1 MMIRTDGGETG
12 LSRPL
17 RLLVGIA
24 AACAWVTCAS
34 LLLRTAVPSNLNLPR
49 VSPDAVFGRHLVHE
63 AAHVE
68 RFFLVTWVLGQV
80 ALLATLWLYARRGA
94 AYVQASA
101 AGPIGTGMMLGMLGL
116 GIVWLVELPFGLADL
131 WWARRHHLSERGTS
145 TGCSDTGSSSEP
157 CSSRSPSPCSSSCS
171 WRGSSATGGGFPG
184 AGAFV
189 VIAAVFVLAQ
199 PYLVTGTTP
208 LRDPALRRAVETFE
222 RRQGISGVPVS
233 IEDVSGTTSQANAY
247 AIGFGPSRKVVL
259 WNTLLDGSFPDGA
272 VRVVIAHELGHHS
285 SNHIPKAIGWF
296 GLFALP
302 CAWVLMRVT
311 RRRGGLGVAESV
323 PLALLAVA
331 VLQLALAPA
340 QNSISR
346 RMEAEADWK
355 ALQTTRDPAAAR
367 DLFVGFAR
375 TSLADPDP
383 PAWAHVL
390 LGTHPTLAQRVA
402 MVDAWAARSRR

>member
-1 MMIRTDGGETG
+1 
-12 LSRPL
+12 
-17 RLLVGIA
+17 
-24 AACAWVTCAS
+24 
-34 LLLRTAVPSNLNLPR
+34 
-49 VSPDAVFGRHLVHE
+49 VFGRHLVHE

-131 WWARRHHLSERGTS
+131 WWARRHHLSERGYVDWVFRHWIQLGAMFVAIS
-145 TGCSDTGSSSEP
+145 VALLVVMFLARLVGD
-157 CSSRSPSPCSSSCS
+157 
-171 WRGSSATGGGFPG
+171 WWWVPG

-340 QNSISR
+340 QNWISR

-390 LGTHPTLAQRVA
+390 LDTHPTLAQRVA